1 MTRFAGRV
9 VVCTGGGSGISRAF
23 ARRVAAEGAKVLV
36 LERDPATGDAA
47 AAELRAAGH
56 EALAA
61 TADVADLGAV
71 QRAVALAVDAWGRI
85 DVLLNAAGGSRP
97 GDGVLC
103 DLDLSV
109 WDPTFDANVKGT
121 AHCCRAVIP
130 VMAAGGGGSIINLTS
145 LFALNGNHALHAYG
159 AAKGAVISLTREI
172 AARHAAD
179 GIRCNVV
186 VPGTV
191 LTDRVRALM
200 EANTDEHGH
209 NAAASAMGFDD
220 HPASIYAPEELA
232 SVLAFLASDEARI
245 ITGAVIPA
253 EGGMTAW

>member
-1 MTRFAGRV
+1 MTRFTGKV

-23 ARRVAAEGAKVLV
+23 ARRVAAEGAYVLV
-36 LERDPATGDAA
+36 LERDPTTGEAA

-56 EALAA
+56 DALAA
-61 TADVADLGAV
+61 VADVADLAAV
-71 QRAVALAVDAWGRI
+71 ERAAQLAVGAWGRI

-97 GDGVLC
+97 GDGPLGE
-103 DLDLSV
+103 LDLAI

-130 VMAAGGGGSIINLTS
+130 HMAASGGGSIINLTS
-145 LFALNGNHALHAYG
+145 LFALNGNHTLHAYG
-159 AAKGAVISLTREI
+159 AAKGAVISLTREV

-191 LTDRVRALM
+191 LTERVAALM
-200 EANTDEHGH
+200 AANTDEHGH
-209 NAAASAMGFDD
+209 NAAGSAMGFDD
-220 HPASIYAPEELA
+220 HPASIYPPEELA
-232 SVLAFLASDEARI
+232 AVLAFLASDEARI

-253 EGGMTAW
+253 DGGMTAW